1 MSDHGGGHFGGGHHG
16 GHHGGGPPSGHSG
29 RHRHGT
35 APTYPVPPGLPPD
48 DYRKQAAGMGPPY
61 YPDWPGWSYA
71 GWGPRAVAFL
81 LDMLAGWGLFALALI
96 IGGIS
101 GSVTRNVAAGGAIA
115 AALAGAALTRFV
127 LDRYRRAGR
136 TGQSLGKRVAAIWL
150 VDERTGQPIG
160 ATAAFARDLA
170 HLVDG
175 ITCYIGYLMPLWD
188 AKRQTFA
195 DKIAHT
201 VVVRR

>member
-1 MSDHGGGHFGGGHHG
+1 MSDHGGGGHYGGGHHG
-16 GHHGGGPPSGHSG
+16 GGYHGGGPPSGHSG
-29 RHRHGT
+29 HRGHS
-35 APTYPVPPGLPPD
+35 AASASPAPPGSAPGN
-48 DYRKQAAGMGPPY
+48 YWGSASCAGSSC
-61 YPDWPGWSYA
+61 YPDRPYA

-81 LDMLAGWGLFALALI
+81 LDMLAGWGLFVLALI
-96 IGGIS
+96 IGGTF
-101 GSVTRNVAAGGAIA
+101 GSVTRNAAAGGAIA

-127 LDRYRRAGR
+127 LDRYLRAGR
-136 TGQSLGKRVAAIWL
+136 TGQSLGKRVAGIWL

-160 ATAAFARDLA
+160 AARAFARDLA

-175 ITCYIGYLMPLWD
+175 LTCYIGYLMPLWD
-188 AKRQTFA
+188 ARRQTFA